1 MPRKTG
7 SRTGARSAASSAGT
21 RTWLFRWFQRARGPH
36 ARQTLVRSA
45 PSPRK
50 RSAAGRGMGQGALRE
65 GAPHPIEIMAT
76 PLCPLPVV
84 SAFTR
89 VFNALWRG
97 EGTCRAD
104 GLRAALTGLR
114 DDNLGKR
121 TIARRGR
128 AKRRHW
134 RDANGDM
141 RKTNAGGPGPP
152 AAQVLP
158 RSISLPAQG
167 LPAALHQDGCDAQAN
182 GGPTRERKERDPHGV
197 PRSVVDFASIVS

>member
-104 GLRAALTGLR
+104 GLWAALTGLR

-121 TIARRGR
+121 TIARRGSV
-128 AKRRHW
+128 KRRHW
-134 RDANGDM
+134 RDANDDHAQNKGGRPGAARRSGPATFDFA
-141 RKTNAGGPGPP
+141 TGAG
-152 AAQVLP
+152 AAC
-158 RSISLPAQG
+158 R
-167 LPAALHQDGCDAQAN
+167 AQAN

>member
-50 RSAAGRGMGQGALRE
+50 RSAAGRGMGRGALRE

-97 EGTCRAD
+97 EGTCRAYGRD
-104 GLRAALTGLR
+104 GLR
-114 DDNLGKR
+114 DDNLGKT
-121 TIARRGR
+121 TIAPPEGR
-128 AKRRHW
+128 AQ
-134 RDANGDM
+134 ALAA
-141 RKTNAGGPGPP
+141 RK
-152 AAQVLP
+152 
-158 RSISLPAQG
+158 
-167 LPAALHQDGCDAQAN
+167 C
-182 GGPTRERKERDPHGV
+182 
-197 PRSVVDFASIVS
+197 

>member
-89 VFNALWRG
+89 VFNALGGGGGRG
-97 EGTCRAD
+97 RAEGLGAGVR
-104 GLRAALTGLR
+104 GLR
-114 DDNLGKR
+114 DDIWEKR
-121 TIARRGR
+121 TIARRGSE
-128 AKRRHW
+128 KRRLG
-134 RDANGDM
+134 RDANDAHA
-141 RKTNAGGPGPP
+141 KKKGGRPGAARRSGP
-152 AAQVLP
+152 A
-158 RSISLPAQG
+158 
-167 LPAALHQDGCDAQAN
+167 
-182 GGPTRERKERDPHGV
+182 TF
-197 PRSVVDFASIVS
+197 DFA